1 MLLML
6 VALNVLPKY
15 LAQIFSKSNKFIL
28 RNHLYAKN
36 SVKSYC
42 ITFSLNV
49 IRIIIALIPIV
60 ATRRTKLWE
69 ATATARTIGI
79 RIMRVSDVN
88 RHQGRWEGRNV

>member
-1 MLLML
+1 MFLLL

-49 IRIIIALIPIV
+49 IRIIFAPH
-60 ATRRTKLWE
+60 TYC
-69 ATATARTIGI
+69 
-79 RIMRVSDVN
+79 SDKEN
-88 RHQGRWEGRNV
+88 